1 MDIGLNRK
9 TSNICDRIRWLSWE
23 KIFSEISNEDLH
35 KADKK
40 IRLELYF
47 SIIREDL
54 ISEINDK
61 SKKFIRND
69 F

>member
-9 TSNICDRIRWLSWE
+9 ISNICDRIRWLSWK
-23 KIFSEISNEDLH
+23 KIFFEISNKDLH
-35 KADKK
+35 KADRK

-47 SIIREDL
+47 SILREDL
-54 ISEINDK
+54 TSEINDT